1 MKKTLAGK
9 IAIFISLGVFLVF
22 LIAVA
27 IEANTV
33 YRNRI
38 AQAKTDALLIAETMA
53 DEVSFRMNRG
63 MHIAH
68 TFAES
73 LSVFGSSSSHG
84 LSRENAIRMAEKVLV
99 TDPDSFGFT
108 IAFEPN
114 AFDGR
119 DLQFVDSPLFG
130 KTGRF
135 AVNMSSLA
143 GQSNLVREHLGTD
156 KINDGLW
163 YLQTKKTKAA
173 FIDGPVMYEIQGKKI
188 TTISFVSPIMENNR
202 FLGVTTIDYPATFLD
217 NFATDKNYFNN
228 NYILSVVSR
237 AGIVVASSEPSMVN
251 KTLQELYPQTY
262 QRDLKNLKEGNTIID
277 ELENSFQIEYPIK
290 IDGVDGYWQLLLE
303 VPSEAVVVGLAAR
316 LWTMILISIAISIIA
331 VVLISFYI
339 SKKLQ
344 PLRQIA
350 ALSENIA
357 QGELQQEIALYKTEN
372 EIGTLYKAFANMQT
386 NLRQIVTEIY
396 PITQT
401 ISTSSQTLRQTSTQL
416 SSASNEQAAAFEEI
430 AATIEEL
437 SSSILTSDKLT
448 GSAEKKILEE
458 EKQLVDLEKAT
469 QKSTE
474 SILQIQ
480 EKVQEVTS
488 ISSQTNVLALNTSI
502 EAARAGIHGKGFA
515 VVATEVRQL
524 AERSKAIAEEVTTLN
539 TMSLEVS
546 QNAGSFMAKLK
557 KDIEETVEMIREIS
571 QIAKDETGGASQI
584 TSSIHE
590 INQVT
595 QSNAASSEEL
605 AASAEELE
613 SQALVLSNLIKFF
626 KV

>member
-9 IAIFISLGVFLVF
+9 IAIFISLGFLFIF

-27 IEANTV
+27 IEATIV

-38 AQAKTDALLIAETMA
+38 TQAKADALLIAETMA
-53 DEVSFRMNRG
+53 DEISFRMNRG
-63 MHIAH
+63 MHVAH

-73 LSVFGSSSSHG
+73 LSVFGNSSHS
-84 LSRENAIRMAEKVLV
+84 LSREAAIRMAEKVLV

-114 AFDGR
+114 AFDGKDSQFI
-119 DLQFVDSPLFG
+119 DLPLYG
-130 KTGRF
+130 TTGRF
-135 AVNMSSLA
+135 AVNISSMS
-143 GQSNLVREHLGTD
+143 GQSNLVREHLGAD

-163 YLQTKKTKAA
+163 YVQTQKTKAG
-173 FIDGPVMYEIQGKKI
+173 FIDGPVTYEIQGKKME
-188 TTISFVSPIMENNR
+188 TISFVSPIMQNNR
-202 FLGVTTIDYPATFLD
+202 FMGVTTIDYPANFLD
-217 NFATDKNYFNN
+217 SFTSEQNYFNN
-228 NYILSVVSR
+228 NYMLSVISQ
-237 AGIVVASSEPSMVN
+237 AGTVVASSEPTMVN
-251 KTLQELYPQTY
+251 KSLQQLYPQTY

-277 ELENSFQIEYPIK
+277 ELENSFQIEFPIK

-303 VPSEAVVVGLAAR
+303 VPSEAVLVGLAAR
-316 LWTMILISIAISIIA
+316 LWTMIFISIAISILAIL
-331 VVLISFYI
+331 LISLYV
-339 SKKLQ
+339 SRELK
-344 PLRQIA
+344 PLGVIA
-350 ALSENIA
+350 SVAETIA
-357 QGELQQEIALYKTEN
+357 QGQLQQEIAQYKTEN
-372 EIGTLYKAFANMQT
+372 EIGTLYKAFSHMQM

-401 ISTSSQTLRQTSTQL
+401 ISTSSEALRQTSTQL

-437 SSSILTSDKLT
+437 SSSILNSDKLT
-448 GSAEKKILEE
+448 ESAETKILEE
-458 EKQLVDLEKAT
+458 EKQLMDLEQAT
-469 QKSTE
+469 QKSIE

-524 AERSKAIAEEVTTLN
+524 AERSRIIANEVTELN
-539 TMSLEVS
+539 HISLEVS
-546 QNAGSFMAKLK
+546 QNAGNFMAKLN

-571 QIAKDETGGASQI
+571 QITREETSGASQI

-595 QSNAASSEEL
+595 QANAASSEEL